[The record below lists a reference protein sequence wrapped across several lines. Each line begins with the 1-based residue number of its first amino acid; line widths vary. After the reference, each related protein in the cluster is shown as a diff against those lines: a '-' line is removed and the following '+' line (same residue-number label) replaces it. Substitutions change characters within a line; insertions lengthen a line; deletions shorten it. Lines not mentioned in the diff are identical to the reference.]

1 MQVQWFPGH
10 MHKARKEIEKVLPQ
24 VDLVIEV
31 LDARI
36 PYSSENP
43 MIAEFRKNKPCI
55 KLLNKADLADPAESK
70 RWQAFLEQDQNT
82 KTLMTQIDEPDSI
95 RKLTSLCRKL
105 FPEREEHFKPINT
118 MIMGI
123 PNVGKSS
130 IINILAGRMVAKTGN
145 EPAITKAQQRIR
157 LDNGIT
163 LSDTP
168 GVLWPNVENKN
179 SGYRLAMTGAVKD
192 TAIDHSDIAY
202 FAVEFYL
209 NHYPELLS
217 KRYQLNDEPGSVI
230 DVMEFIGR
238 KRGCLGGGGLV
249 DFDKVAKII
258 LTEYRAGALGNITLE
273 TPEVMQREVI
283 ETAAIQLEKEEKKKA
298 RLEKRK
304 KKKRNR

>member
-10 MHKARKEIEKVLPQ
+10 MHRARKEIEKVLPQ
-24 VDLVIEV
+24 IDLVVEV

-43 MIAEFRKNKPCI
+43 MIREFRKGKPCI
-55 KLLNKADLADPAESK
+55 KLLNKSDLADPEQSK
-70 RWQAFLEQDQNT
+70 IWQAFLEQDQNT
-82 KTLMTQIDEPDSI
+82 KTLMTRIDEPEGI
-95 RKLTSLCRKL
+95 RRLTGLCRNL
-105 FPEREEHFKPINT
+105 FPEREVHFKPINT

-202 FAVEFYL
+202 FAVEFFL
-209 NHYPELLS
+209 QQYPELIT
-217 KRYQLNDEPGSVI
+217 KRYQLSENLRSVI
-230 DVMEFIGR
+230 DVMESIGR

-258 LTEYRAGALGNITLE
+258 LTEYRAGTLGNLTLE
-273 TPEVMQREVI
+273 SPETMQREVI

-304 KKKRNR
+304 KKKHNR